1 MTISRMTTLAAAA
14 GLLAVTACTD
24 VNTNTGNAN
33 TRTNEGIGIGA
44 AAGAVMGIL
53 RGDNARE
60 RREGAILGAVLGG
73 AVGGVAGH
81 SMDRQ
86 AADLQA
92 SISNDRIQIVNNGD
106 HLVVVMPQD
115 ILFAIDSNQINNAL
129 RADLAALAGNL
140 GRFPNS
146 TVEVIGHTDNTGSAA
161 HNRDLSVRRANAVT
175 AVLISSGV
183 SGARIRSIGMGE
195 DQPTASNLT
204 AAGRAQ
210 NRRVEIVIRQPQ
222 N

>member
-1 MTISRMTTLAAAA
+1 MTISKFSTLAATA
-14 GLLAVTACTD
+14 GLLAVTACTSVD
-24 VNTNTGNAN
+24 TNTGNPN
-33 TRTNEGIGIGA
+33 TRTNEGIGVGA
-44 AAGAVMGIL
+44 AAGAVLGIL
-53 RGDNARE
+53 NGNNAEE
-60 RREGAILGAVLGG
+60 RRKGAIIGAVLGG

-81 SMDRQ
+81 SMDQQ

-140 GRFPNS
+140 GRFPGS
-146 TVEVIGHTDNTGSAA
+146 TVEVFGHTDNSGSAS
-161 HNRDLSVRRANAVT
+161 HNRDLSNRRANAVS
-175 AVLISSGV
+175 AVLISNGI
-183 SGARIRSIGMGE
+183 SGARIRTIGMGE
-195 DQPTASNLT
+195 DQPVASNLT

-210 NRRVEIVIRQPQ
+210 NRRVEIVIRQPTG
-222 N
+222 